1 MIVATMFLIILKA
14 NGLVIP
20 PIAWFLFGA
29 SWVLSIAKAI
39 VDNKDK

>member
-1 MIVATMFLIILKA
+1 MIVATIFLIILKA

-20 PIAWFLFGA
+20 PIAWFLFGV

-39 VDNKDK
+39 VDNRDK